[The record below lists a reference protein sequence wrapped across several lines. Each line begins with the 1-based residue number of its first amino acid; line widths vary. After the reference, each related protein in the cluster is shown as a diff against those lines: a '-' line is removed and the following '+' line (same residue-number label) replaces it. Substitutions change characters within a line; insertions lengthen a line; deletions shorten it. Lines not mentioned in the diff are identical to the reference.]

1 MFPRLYDKVLAS
13 HFEENRQMA
22 FLSGPRQVGKT
33 EVARTL
39 ANVFLNFDNID
50 DRRVILKGPAAL
62 AERADLE
69 RPRQRTPVLALDEIH
84 KFQKWK
90 AFLKGFFDVYG
101 SRCHILATGS
111 ARMDIF
117 RKGGDSLLGRYFLY
131 RQHPFS
137 VGEIL
142 RPEPPASLIRE
153 SAAID
158 EAAWET
164 LWRFGGFPEPM
175 VRQSAAFLKKWQSQR
190 MDLLLRED
198 VRDLTRVQ
206 ELRGIETMGHLLAAR
221 SGGQLVLSNLAGE
234 ISASVDTVR
243 RWVAILS
250 DLYVGFELR
259 PWFKNV
265 AKALRKEPKWYLR
278 DWSGIADIG
287 ARAETFAACHL
298 LKAVET
304 WSDLGLGR
312 FELRYLRDKLKR
324 EVDFVIIRDGEP
336 WVLIEVKATRQT
348 LSPHLFHFQKQTGAR
363 HAFQA
368 VLDLPH
374 EAIDC
379 FAHTTPVVVPLRTL
393 LSQLV

>member
-1 MFPRLYDKVLAS
+1 MLPRLYDQLLNA
-13 HFEENRQMA
+13 HFQDNRQMA

-33 EVARTL
+33 EVARRL
-39 ANVFLNFDNID
+39 ADVYLNFDD
-50 DRRVILKGPAAL
+50 LGDRAVILRGAAAVAAR
-62 AERADLE
+62 AELE
-69 RPRQRTPVLALDEIH
+69 RPRGRMPIVALDEIH
-84 KFQKWK
+84 KFQRWK
-90 AFLKGFFDVYG
+90 AFLKGFFDSYG
-101 SRCHILATGS
+101 SQCGILATGS

-117 RKGGDSLLGRYFLY
+117 KKGGDSLLGRYFLY

-142 RPEPPASLIRE
+142 RPEPPTEPIRE
-153 SAAID
+153 SKPVD
-158 EAAWET
+158 EAAWEA

-175 VRQSAAFLKKWQSQR
+175 VRQSATFLRKWQTTR

-206 ELRGIETMGHLLAAR
+206 ELRGIETIGHLLASR
-221 SGGQLVLSNLAGE
+221 SGGQLIFSNLATEVGV
-234 ISASVDTVR
+234 SVDTVR
-243 RWVAILS
+243 RWVTILS
-250 DLYVGFELR
+250 ELYVGFELR
-259 PWFKNV
+259 PWFRNV

-278 DWSGIADIG
+278 DWSGITDPG

-304 WSDLGLGR
+304 WTDLGLGA

-324 EVDFVIIRDGEP
+324 EVDFLIVRDGEP
-336 WVLIEVKATRQT
+336 WVLIEIKSSRET
-348 LSPHLFHFQKQTGAR
+348 LSPHLFHFQKQTGAK

-368 VLDLPH
+368 VMDLPH
-374 EAIDC
+374 EAINC
-379 FAHTTPVVVPLRTL
+379 FAHARPVVVPLRTL

>member
-1 MFPRLYDKVLAS
+1 
-13 HFEENRQMA
+13 MA

-62 AERADLE
+62 AERADLK

-158 EAAWET
+158 EAAWDT

-324 EVDFVIIRDGEP
+324 EVDFVIIRDGDP
-336 WVLIEVKATRQT
+336 WMLIEVKATSQT

-374 EAIDC
+374 EPIDC

>member
-1 MFPRLYDKVLAS
+1 
-13 HFEENRQMA
+13 MA

-221 SGGQLVLSNLAGE
+221 SGGQLILSNLAGE

-336 WVLIEVKATRQT
+336 WMLIEVKATRQT

-374 EAIDC
+374 EPIDC

>member
-1 MFPRLYDKVLAS
+1 M
-13 HFEENRQMA
+13 
-22 FLSGPRQVGKT
+22 
-33 EVARTL
+33 
-39 ANVFLNFDNID
+39 
-50 DRRVILKGPAAL
+50 ILKGPAAL
-62 AERADLE
+62 AERAELE

-90 AFLKGFFDVYG
+90 ALLKGFFDVYG
-101 SRCHILATGS
+101 SRCGILAAGS

-142 RPEPPASLIRE
+142 RPEPPASPIRE
-153 SAAID
+153 PAAMD
-158 EAAWET
+158 GGAWEA

-175 VRQSAAFLKKWQSQR
+175 VRQSGAFLKKWQSQR

-221 SGGQLVLSNLAGE
+221 SGGQLVASSLAGE

-243 RWVAILS
+243 RWVAILC

-278 DWSGIADIG
+278 DWSCIADTG

-298 LKAVET
+298 LKAVEAWT
-304 WSDLGLGR
+304 DLGLGH

-324 EVDFVIIRDGEP
+324 EVDFAIIRDGEP
-336 WVLIEVKATRQT
+336 WVLIEVKAAREA
-348 LSPHLFHFQKQTGAR
+348 LSPALFHFQKQTGAR

-374 EAIDC
+374 EPIDC

>member
-336 WVLIEVKATRQT
+336 WMLIEVKATSQT

-374 EAIDC
+374 EPINC

>member
-1 MFPRLYDKVLAS
+1 
-13 HFEENRQMA
+13 MA

-33 EVARTL
+33 EVARRL
-39 ANVFLNFDNID
+39 ADVYLNFDD
-50 DRRVILKGPAAL
+50 LGDRAVILRGAAAVAAR
-62 AERADLE
+62 AELE
-69 RPRQRTPVLALDEIH
+69 RPRGRIPIVALDEIH

-90 AFLKGFFDVYG
+90 AFLKGFFDSYG
-101 SRCHILATGS
+101 SQCGILATGS

-117 RKGGDSLLGRYFLY
+117 KKGGDSLLGRYFLY

-142 RPEPPASLIRE
+142 RPEPPTEPIRE
-153 SAAID
+153 SKPID
-158 EAAWET
+158 EAAWEA

-175 VRQSAAFLKKWQSQR
+175 VRQSATFLRKWQTTR

-206 ELRGIETMGHLLAAR
+206 ELRGIETIGHLLASR
-221 SGGQLVLSNLAGE
+221 SGGQLIFSNLATEVGV
-234 ISASVDTVR
+234 SVDTVR
-243 RWVAILS
+243 RWVTILS
-250 DLYVGFELR
+250 ELYVGFELR
-259 PWFKNV
+259 PWFRNV

-278 DWSGIADIG
+278 DWSGITDPG

-304 WSDLGLGR
+304 WTDLGLGA
-312 FELRYLRDKLKR
+312 FELRYMRDKIKR
-324 EVDFVIIRDGEP
+324 EVDFLIVRDGEP
-336 WVLIEVKATRQT
+336 WVLIEIKSSRET
-348 LSPHLFHFQKQTGAR
+348 LSPHLFHFQKQTGAK

-368 VLDLPH
+368 VMDLPH
-374 EAIDC
+374 EAINC
-379 FAHTTPVVVPLRTL
+379 FAHAGPVVVPLRTL

>member
-1 MFPRLYDKVLAS
+1 MLPRLYDQLLNA
-13 HFEENRQMA
+13 HFQDNRQMA

-33 EVARTL
+33 EVARRL
-39 ANVFLNFDNID
+39 ADVYLNFDD
-50 DRRVILKGPAAL
+50 LGDRAVILRGAAAVAAR
-62 AERADLE
+62 AELE
-69 RPRQRTPVLALDEIH
+69 RPRGRMPIVALDEIH
-84 KFQKWK
+84 KFQRWK
-90 AFLKGFFDVYG
+90 AFLKGFFDSYG
-101 SRCHILATGS
+101 SQCGILATGS

-117 RKGGDSLLGRYFLY
+117 KKGGDSLLGRYFLY

-142 RPEPPASLIRE
+142 RPEPPTEPIRE
-153 SAAID
+153 SKPVD
-158 EAAWET
+158 EAAWEA

-175 VRQSAAFLKKWQSQR
+175 VRQSATFLRKWQMAR

-206 ELRGIETMGHLLAAR
+206 ELRGIETIGHLLASR
-221 SGGQLVLSNLAGE
+221 SGGQLIFSNLATEVGV
-234 ISASVDTVR
+234 SVDTVR
-243 RWVAILS
+243 RWVTILS
-250 DLYVGFELR
+250 ELYVGFELR
-259 PWFKNV
+259 PWFRNV

-278 DWSGIADIG
+278 DWSGITDPG

-304 WSDLGLGR
+304 WTDLGLGA
-312 FELRYLRDKLKR
+312 FELRYMRDKIKR
-324 EVDFVIIRDGEP
+324 EVDFLIVRDGDP
-336 WVLIEVKATRQT
+336 WVLIEIKSTRET
-348 LSPHLFHFQKQTGAR
+348 LSPHLFHFQKQTGAK

-368 VLDLPH
+368 VVYLPH

-379 FAHTTPVVVPLRTL
+379 FAHTGPVVVPLRTL

>member
-1 MFPRLYDKVLAS
+1 
-13 HFEENRQMA
+13 MA

-336 WVLIEVKATRQT
+336 WMLIEVKATSQT

-374 EAIDC
+374 EPIDC
-379 FAHTTPVVVPLRTL
+379 FAHTTPVLVPLRTL

>member
-1 MFPRLYDKVLAS
+1 
-13 HFEENRQMA
+13 MA

-164 LWRFGGFPEPM
+164 LWHFGGFPEPM

-336 WVLIEVKATRQT
+336 WMLIEVKATRQT

-374 EAIDC
+374 EPIDC

>member
-1 MFPRLYDKVLAS
+1 MLPRLYDRVLAT
-13 HFEENRQMA
+13 HFQENRQMA
-22 FLSGPRQVGKT
+22 FLAGPRQVGKT
-33 EVARTL
+33 EAARRL
-39 ANVFLNFDNID
+39 ADVYLNFDNLD
-50 DRRVILKGPAAL
+50 DRAVILKGPSAL
-62 AERADLE
+62 ALRAELD
-69 RPRQRTPVLALDEIH
+69 RPRQRLPILALDEIH

-90 AFLKGFFDVYG
+90 TLLKGVFDVHG
-101 SRCHILATGS
+101 ARCGILATGS

-142 RPEPPASLIRE
+142 RPEPPATPLCE
-153 SAAID
+153 SMAID
-158 EAAWET
+158 GDAWET

-175 VRQSAAFLKKWQSQR
+175 VRQSAAFLKKWQAQR

-206 ELRGIETMGHLLAAR
+206 ELRGIETLGHLLAAR
-221 SGGQLVLSNLAGE
+221 SGGQLVFSNLARE

-250 DLYVGFELR
+250 ELYVGYELR

-265 AKALRKEPKWYLR
+265 AKSLRKEPKWYLR
-278 DWSGIADIG
+278 DWSAIADPG

-304 WSDLGLGR
+304 WTDLGLGR
-312 FELRYLRDKLKR
+312 FELRYLRDKLQR
-324 EVDFVIIRDGEP
+324 EVDFAIIRDGEP
-336 WVLIEVKATRQT
+336 WILIEVKTSRET
-348 LSPHLFHFQKQTGAR
+348 LSRDLFHFQKQTGAK

-374 EAIDC
+374 ESINC
-379 FAHTTPVVVPLRTL
+379 FAHTTPVIVPLRTL
-393 LSQLV
+393 LSQMV

>member
-1 MFPRLYDKVLAS
+1 
-13 HFEENRQMA
+13 MA

-221 SGGQLVLSNLAGE
+221 SGGQLILSNLAGE

-336 WVLIEVKATRQT
+336 WMLIEVKATSQT

-374 EAIDC
+374 EPIDC

>member
-1 MFPRLYDKVLAS
+1 MLPRLYDRLLKS

-22 FLSGPRQVGKT
+22 FLAGPRQVGKT
-33 EVARTL
+33 EVARGL
-39 ANVFLNFDNID
+39 ADVYLNFDNLN
-50 DRRVILKGPAAL
+50 DRAVILKGPSAL
-62 AERADLE
+62 AGRAELD
-69 RPRQRTPVLALDEIH
+69 RPRAKPPILALDEIH
-84 KFQKWK
+84 KFQRWK
-90 AFLKGFFDVYG
+90 SFLKGFFDVH
-101 SRCHILATGS
+101 STQCRILATGS

-131 RQHPFS
+131 HQHPFS

-142 RPEPPASLIRE
+142 RPEPPATPLRE
-153 SAAID
+153 SATIPD
-158 EAAWET
+158 EAWEA

-175 VRQSAAFLKKWQSQR
+175 VRQSAAFLKKWQTQR

-221 SGGQLVLSNLAGE
+221 SGGQLILSNLAGE

-265 AKALRKEPKWYLR
+265 AKSLRKEPKWYLR
-278 DWSGIADIG
+278 DWSSVTNRG
-287 ARAETFAACHL
+287 ARVETFAACHF

-304 WSDLGLGR
+304 WTDLGLGS
-312 FELRYLRDKLKR
+312 FELRYLRDKQKR
-324 EVDFVIIRDGEP
+324 EVDFAIIRDGAP
-336 WVLIEVKATRQT
+336 WILIEVKASRET
-348 LSPHLFHFQKQTGAR
+348 LSPHLFHFQKQTGAA

-368 VLDLPH
+368 VFDLPH
-374 EAIDC
+374 EPIDC
-379 FAHTTPVVVPLRTL
+379 FAHTKPVIVPLRTL
-393 LSQLV
+393 LSQLA

>member
-1 MFPRLYDKVLAS
+1 
-13 HFEENRQMA
+13 MA

-374 EAIDC
+374 EPIDC

>member
-324 EVDFVIIRDGEP
+324 EVDFVIIRDGDP
-336 WVLIEVKATRQT
+336 WMLIEVKATSQT

>member
-1 MFPRLYDKVLAS
+1 MLPRLYDQLLNG
-13 HFEENRQMA
+13 HFQDNRQMA

-33 EVARTL
+33 EVARRL
-39 ANVFLNFDNID
+39 ADVYLNFDD
-50 DRRVILKGPAAL
+50 LGDQAVILRGAAAVAAR
-62 AERADLE
+62 AELE
-69 RPRQRTPVLALDEIH
+69 RPRGRMPIVALDEIH

-90 AFLKGFFDVYG
+90 AFLKGFFDSYG
-101 SRCHILATGS
+101 SQCRILATGS

-117 RKGGDSLLGRYFLY
+117 KKGGDSLLGRYFLY

-142 RPEPPASLIRE
+142 RPEPPTEPIRE
-153 SAAID
+153 SKPID
-158 EAAWET
+158 EAAWEA

-175 VRQSAAFLKKWQSQR
+175 VRQSATFLRKWQTTR

-206 ELRGIETMGHLLAAR
+206 ELRGIETIGHLLASR
-221 SGGQLVLSNLAGE
+221 SGGQLIFSNLATEVGV
-234 ISASVDTVR
+234 SVDTVR
-243 RWVAILS
+243 RWVTILS
-250 DLYVGFELR
+250 ELYVGFELR
-259 PWFKNV
+259 PWFRNV

-278 DWSGIADIG
+278 DWSGITDPG

-304 WSDLGLGR
+304 WTDLGLGA
-312 FELRYLRDKLKR
+312 FELRYMRDKIKR
-324 EVDFVIIRDGEP
+324 EVDFLIVRDGEP
-336 WVLIEVKATRQT
+336 WVLIEIKSTRET
-348 LSPHLFHFQKQTGAR
+348 LSPHLFHFQKQTGAK

-368 VLDLPH
+368 VMDLPH

-379 FAHTTPVVVPLRTL
+379 FAYSGPVVVPLRTL

>member
-1 MFPRLYDKVLAS
+1 
-13 HFEENRQMA
+13 MA

-158 EAAWET
+158 EAAWDT

-374 EAIDC
+374 EPIDC

>member
-336 WVLIEVKATRQT
+336 WMLIEVKATSQT

-374 EAIDC
+374 EPIDC

>member
-1 MFPRLYDKVLAS
+1 
-13 HFEENRQMA
+13 MA

-153 SAAID
+153 SVAID

-336 WVLIEVKATRQT
+336 WMLIEVKATSQT

-374 EAIDC
+374 EPIDC

>member
-1 MFPRLYDKVLAS
+1 MLPRLYDQLLNA
-13 HFEENRQMA
+13 HFQDNRQMA

-33 EVARTL
+33 EVARRL
-39 ANVFLNFDNID
+39 ADVYLNFDD
-50 DRRVILKGPAAL
+50 LGDRAVILRGAAAVAAR
-62 AERADLE
+62 AELE
-69 RPRQRTPVLALDEIH
+69 RPRGRMPIVALDEIH
-84 KFQKWK
+84 KFQRWK
-90 AFLKGFFDVYG
+90 AFLKGFFDSYG
-101 SRCHILATGS
+101 SQCGILATGS

-117 RKGGDSLLGRYFLY
+117 KKGGDSLLGRYFLY

-142 RPEPPASLIRE
+142 RPEPPTEPIRE
-153 SAAID
+153 SKPVD
-158 EAAWET
+158 EAAWEA

-175 VRQSAAFLKKWQSQR
+175 VRQSATFLRKWQTTR

-206 ELRGIETMGHLLAAR
+206 ELRGIETIGHLLASR
-221 SGGQLVLSNLAGE
+221 SGGQLIFSNLATEVGV
-234 ISASVDTVR
+234 SVDTVR
-243 RWVAILS
+243 RWVTILS
-250 DLYVGFELR
+250 ELYVGFELR
-259 PWFKNV
+259 PWFRNV

-278 DWSGIADIG
+278 DWSGITDPG

-304 WSDLGLGR
+304 WTDLGLGA

-324 EVDFVIIRDGEP
+324 EVDFLIVRDGEP
-336 WVLIEVKATRQT
+336 WVLIEIKSTRET
-348 LSPHLFHFQKQTGAR
+348 LSPHLFHFQKQTGAK

-368 VLDLPH
+368 VMDLPH
-374 EAIDC
+374 EAINC
-379 FAHTTPVVVPLRTL
+379 FAHAGPAVVPLRTL